1 MASIE
6 DEGLRTATELQIAH
20 FGQCPMQLFFFP
32 HIHKL
37 PSTSPRFKF
46 SLKHVWESNE
56 KYFEEAK
63 LSDWVHL
70 SSLPP
75 VSKNLMAV
83 RICGTDKVV
92 AIDENGIIHFFK
104 WLWKPDE
111 VTEDEDEEKVSDPD
125 QGCFVAQREVINFK
139 TVPRLAYTF
148 PDASNDVELPIA
160 VAVSRTMFAS
170 QTLLLVLSDG
180 NGKGALALQFLDPS
194 KNIIKGVAII
204 PSVHSSR
211 ITCIAMD
218 TMGSVSYQS
227 YFSGGGG
234 VGMFIYFIFS
244 FQYEI
249 LIKYCS
255 FYCLHLQAENWQF
268 LVLKMGVQLYG
279 ALSLPIIYLC
289 DHVYGYEAIMDPP

>member
-1 MASIE
+1 MSYQLCFLLYFLCSDSKQQGPESIKAHNVFFYLTYYGTIDVASIE
-6 DEGLRTATELQIAH
+6 DEGLRSATELQIAH

-46 SLKHVWESNE
+46 SLNHVWESN
-56 KYFEEAK
+56 KTYFEEAK
-63 LSDWVHL
+63 LCDWVHL
-70 SSLPP
+70 SSPPP
-75 VSKNLMAV
+75 VGKNLIAV

-92 AIDENGIIHFFK
+92 AVDENGIIHFFK
-104 WLWKPDE
+104 WMWKPDE
-111 VTEDEDEEKVSDPD
+111 VADDDDDQKVSEPD
-125 QGCFVAQREVINFK
+125 QGCFVAQRELLHYK
-139 TVPRLAYTF
+139 TVPRLAYVR
-148 PDASNDVELPIA
+148 PDALNGAESPLA
-160 VAVSRTMFAS
+160 VAISRTMFAS

-180 NGKGALALQFLDPS
+180 DGKGALALQFLDPS

-234 VGMFIYFIFS
+234 VGM
-244 FQYEI
+244 
-249 LIKYCS
+249 
-255 FYCLHLQAENWQF
+255 
-268 LVLKMGVQLYG
+268 
-279 ALSLPIIYLC
+279 
-289 DHVYGYEAIMDPP
+289 